1 MVGLTGYI
9 SHVNV
14 IKKYAEEIKKVNKD
28 IIVCVGGV
36 HAEVC
41 PEDFSHECID
51 YVLKANALDAFLGIA
66 DNRIDMTNILKKKI
80 TNLLLPFS

>member
-1 MVGLTGYI
+1 M
-9 SHVNV
+9 NV

-41 PEDFSHECID
+41 PEDFRMN
-51 YVLKANALDAFLGIA
+51 VL
-66 DNRIDMTNILKKKI
+66 T
-80 TNLLLPFS
+80 TFSRQTLWTLSLELRTTELI